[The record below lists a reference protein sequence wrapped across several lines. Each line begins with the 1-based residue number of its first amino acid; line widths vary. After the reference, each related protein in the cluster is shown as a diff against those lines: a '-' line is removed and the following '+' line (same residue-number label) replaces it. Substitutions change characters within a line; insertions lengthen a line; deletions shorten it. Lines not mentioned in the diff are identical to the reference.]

1 MWITVIIVV
10 IALLIAAA
18 VTVSV
23 AKAQSKHV
31 FVCRSCGKDFQPQWT
46 QLVFE
51 IHAFNEH
58 RLKCPH
64 CGKKSFCTDKG
75 RNA

>member
-1 MWITVIIVV
+1 MWTTIVIVA

-18 VTVSV
+18 IAIAV

-31 FVCRSCGKDFQPQWT
+31 FTCRHCGKDFQPPWT
-46 QLVFE
+46 QLLFE
-51 IHAFNEH
+51 VHAFNEH

-64 CGKKSFCTDKG
+64 CAKKGFCTDKG
-75 RNA
+75 KRR